1 MEGSKSSAVHELH
14 LAALQEWSAFAQTK
28 TARHKLNKFLK
39 DHCHLLE
46 EAVNAQSES
55 SSAAGQKASLN
66 GASSA
71 TFSDI
76 QVSSRTRHA

>member
-1 MEGSKSSAVHELH
+1 VYELH
-14 LAALQEWSAFAQTK
+14 LAAVQEWTAYAQTK

-39 DHCHLLE
+39 DHGHLLE
-46 EAVNAQSES
+46 EAVSAQLES

-76 QVSSRTRHA
+76 QVSSRTYHT